1 VRIADEALTPQAVVH
16 EPSRLTWIGHST
28 VLIELDGTRIL
39 TDPVLRDR
47 LAVLRRVAPLADAD
61 VRDVDAILVSH
72 VHYDHLDLPSLRRFA
87 RSTPLVVP
95 DGAGRHVRSLRFT
108 NVREIAC
115 GEQVR
120 LGPLTIRST
129 FADHE
134 ARRRP
139 LGRLVP
145 SLGYLVAGSGTVYFA
160 GDTDLFD
167 GMVDIASDLDIAL
180 LPIAGW
186 GPRIPA
192 GHMDPLRAAQAVT
205 RLKPRLAVPIHWGT
219 YRRFD
224 LRADDASV
232 REPATVFARRVEE
245 LAPDVAVSIVPPG
258 GTVEIPP
265 RPPRPEG
272 GP

>member
-1 VRIADEALTPQAVVH
+1 VPIADEALTPQAVVH

-28 VLIELDGTRIL
+28 VLMELNGKRVL
-39 TDPVLRDR
+39 TDPVLRER
-47 LAVLRRVAPLADAD
+47 VAVLRRVAPLGNAG
-61 VRDVDAILVSH
+61 VPDVDAILISH

-95 DGAGRHVRSLRFT
+95 AGAARHVRSLRFT
-108 NVREIAC
+108 DVRELAC
-115 GEQVR
+115 GEEVQ
-120 LGPLTIRST
+120 LGPVTVRST

-139 LGRLVP
+139 FGRVVP
-145 SLGYLVAGSGTVYFA
+145 SLGYLVTDSATVYFA

-167 GMVDIASDLDIAL
+167 GMVDIASELDVAL

-192 GHMDPLRAAQAVT
+192 GHMDPMRAAQAVA

-224 LRADDASV
+224 LRSDDDSV
-232 REPATVFARRVEE
+232 REPATVFARTVEE
-245 LAPDVAVSIVPPG
+245 LAPDVAVSVLPPG
-258 GTVEIPP
+258 GTVEIGP
-265 RPPRPEG
+265 RTMRPKVV
-272 GP
+272 P